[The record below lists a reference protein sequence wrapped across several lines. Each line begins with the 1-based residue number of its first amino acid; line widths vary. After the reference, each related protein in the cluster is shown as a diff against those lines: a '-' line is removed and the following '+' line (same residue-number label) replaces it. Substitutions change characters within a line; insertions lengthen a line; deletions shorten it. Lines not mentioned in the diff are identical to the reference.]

1 MPEAEPWQIG
11 IQFFQVGK
19 SKSAQE
25 QLRELDDN
33 VPDMISQYCNGTRI
47 DMEDTVPFTG
57 AENAKL
63 TGDRILISVDGVLVK
78 YKNASKKY
86 CLRSQCMR
94 PAEDLFSSQ
103 LSVYDVRGLENLVQT
118 MCLVDPPFA
127 SIES

>member
-19 SKSAQE
+19 SKIAQE

-63 TGDRILISVDGVLVK
+63 TGDRILISVDGLLVK
-78 YKNASKKY
+78 YKNASKKV
-86 CLRSQCMR
+86 LSSLTMHAASGGSVFK
-94 PAEDLFSSQ
+94 PA
-103 LSVYDVRGLENLVQT
+103 V
-118 MCLVDPPFA
+118 
-127 SIES
+127 SI